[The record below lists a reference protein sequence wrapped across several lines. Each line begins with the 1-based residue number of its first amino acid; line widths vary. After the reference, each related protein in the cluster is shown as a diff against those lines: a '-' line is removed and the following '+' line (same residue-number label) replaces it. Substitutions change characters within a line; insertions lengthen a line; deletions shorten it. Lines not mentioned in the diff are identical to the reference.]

1 MKARFKELRK
11 ALGMTQQAFA
21 DAMGISRNFVTQI
34 EMGIKVPSDRTLAD
48 ICREFSVNESW
59 LRNGDGDMFT
69 ARRKDDMIAK
79 MLADVLVDEESFKYR
94 LISALSKL
102 DADGWSKIEEFIDS
116 IASQEE

>member
-1 MKARFKELRK
+1 MNTRIKTLRKELG
-11 ALGMTQQAFA
+11 LTQSDFA
-21 DAMGISRNFVTQI
+21 DRLGLKRNTVATYEI
-34 EMGIKVPSDRTLAD
+34 GRNIPSDAIILA

-59 LRNGDGDMFT
+59 LRNGEGDMFT
-69 ARRKDDMIAK
+69 SRRKDDMIAK

-116 IASQEE
+116 IASQDD